1 MALDPT
7 IPAFPFAPDWSDLVR
22 ERLEFR
28 TDAIPAMDGSEQTR
42 RTRMTP
48 RRRFEFVVQS
58 SRVAR
63 QAMVNTAWSRG
74 AGRVYLPLWTE
85 GLRLPGALA
94 SGSDLVPVDAGG
106 REFAAGDN
114 AILVTEDPRRH
125 QLVEVDSVGPGFVQ
139 LVGVTTQAFP
149 AGSFLHPVRRARF
162 DAAFSTSAFRRD
174 LSYGRQRFL
183 VDEPNPF
190 PGIAPATTYRTFPVL
205 TIRPSFARDP
215 ETSLDRMTYRVDDD
229 IGLVNDHDEVG
240 IPLYRQVHDWN
251 LEGRAQLNAWRSMVY
266 ALNGKRNSLW
276 VPTWL
281 DDLTLVGNM
290 ASGATAMPVA
300 WSGYAA
306 RIAQATN
313 RRDLRIE
320 LTSGAVLYR
329 RIMSSVDN
337 GNGTETLTL
346 NSALGVAVTPAQVA
360 QVSFMGLCRSDSDQF
375 EIGWWRWDYAD
386 VTTAWRA
393 TQHDA

>member
-1 MALDPT
+1 MAIDPT
-7 IPAFPFAPDWSDLVR
+7 IPAFPFPPDWSELVR

-28 TDAIPAMDGSEQTR
+28 TDAIPAMDGSEQAR

-48 RRRFEFVVQS
+48 RRRFEFTLQAGNT
-58 SRVAR
+58 AR
-63 QAMVNTAWSRG
+63 QALASLSWARG

-85 GLRLPGALA
+85 GARLEAPLGAGA
-94 SGSDLVPVDAGG
+94 DLVPVDVAG
-106 REFAAGDN
+106 REFSDGAV
-114 AILVTEDPRRH
+114 AILVTDNPADAE
-125 QLVEVDSVGPGFVQ
+125 LVQVDTIGAGYVQ
-139 LVGVTTQAFP
+139 LAGATARAFP
-149 AGSFLHPVRRARF
+149 AGAFLHPVRRARF
-162 DAAFSTSAFRRD
+162 DSAVSLAAFNRA

-190 PGIAPATTYRTFPVL
+190 PAQAPATTYRGFPVL
-205 TIRPSFARDP
+205 TTRPSYARDP
-215 ETSLDRMTYRVDDD
+215 ETSLDRMAYRVDDD
-229 IGLVNDHDEVG
+229 IGLINEHDDVG
-240 IPLYRQVHDWN
+240 LPLYRQVHDWN
-251 LEGRAQLNAWRSMVY
+251 LDGRAALNAWRGMVY

-281 DDLTLVGNM
+281 DDLTPV
-290 ASGATAMPVA
+290 ASMTPSATAMRVA

-306 RIAQATN
+306 HVAQAIN
-313 RRDLRIE
+313 RRDVRVE

-329 RIMSSVDN
+329 RIVASVDN
-337 GNGTETLTL
+337 GDGTETLTL
-346 NSALGVAVTPAQVA
+346 DNGLGVAVAPHQVA

-393 TQHDA
+393 TRRDV